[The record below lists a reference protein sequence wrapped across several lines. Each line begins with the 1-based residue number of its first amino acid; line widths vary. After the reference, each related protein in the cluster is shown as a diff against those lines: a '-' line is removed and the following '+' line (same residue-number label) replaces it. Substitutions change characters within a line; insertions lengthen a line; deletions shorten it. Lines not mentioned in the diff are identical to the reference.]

1 MVCSTLGQRAS
12 NLGATL
18 GAKRKS
24 EAPHERALRQHRSER
39 QHRLRPPAWFLA
51 STENSPHFLRARLTR
66 QRDATMFLGPWQ
78 GARIPRVRFS
88 DVNHVK
94 QIDPS
99 EKFEQAAGE
108 VSRAPTGVS
117 LTP

>member
-1 MVCSTLGQRAS
+1 
-12 NLGATL
+12 
-18 GAKRKS
+18 
-24 EAPHERALRQHRSER
+24 
-39 QHRLRPPAWFLA
+39 
-51 STENSPHFLRARLTR
+51 
-66 QRDATMFLGPWQ
+66 MFLGPWQ
-78 GARIPRVRFS
+78 GARIPRARFS
-88 DVNHVK
+88 DVKHVK

>member
-1 MVCSTLGQRAS
+1 
-12 NLGATL
+12 
-18 GAKRKS
+18 
-24 EAPHERALRQHRSER
+24 
-39 QHRLRPPAWFLA
+39 
-51 STENSPHFLRARLTR
+51 
-66 QRDATMFLGPWQ
+66 MFLGPWQ